1 MKNNKKAIWMLVILN
16 FYMLPMNI
24 KSIFQENNSKEV
36 VNDTYYDESEKL
48 IEQISEW
55 LKVTSLDID
64 SIEAT
69 GNKGMISVLNKD
81 VLCEVENQGYEII
94 KITQDNSIYKAFEL
108 QKPKRLLNNK
118 FRLVEISNIYSIF
131 YYYSQPCHRIHCLS
145 FATLYL
151 LCRHRLCGGRIASK
165 IIDNTV
171 INTPGH
177 TILIILFC

>member
-1 MKNNKKAIWMLVILN
+1 MKKYIKYKDFLPSHYVDKNISKNKKNNKKAIWMLVILN

-24 KSIFQENNSKEV
+24 KSIFQENKSKEV

-94 KITQDNSIYKAFEL
+94 KITQDNSIYKA
-108 QKPKRLLNNK
+108 
-118 FRLVEISNIYSIF
+118 NII
-131 YYYSQPCHRIHCLS
+131 
-145 FATLYL
+145 
-151 LCRHRLCGGRIASK
+151 K
-165 IIDNTV
+165 DD
-171 INTPGH
+171 
-177 TILIILFC
+177 